1 MLGEPQL
8 TGPDLSQG
16 VLLSDISESGMLV
29 GQVAGE
35 GVLVVRRG
43 DDVFAIGSTCTHYGA
58 PLVDGLIIGDT
69 VRCPW
74 HHACF
79 GLRAGELLRPPAL
92 APVSSWRV
100 ERDGDRITV
109 REKNAAQA
117 PKEAS
122 GPASVTIV
130 GGGAAGDFA
139 AETLRREGYDGPVTI
154 VSADPAA
161 PYDRPNVSKDYL
173 AGTAPEEW
181 IPLHPAGDFYA
192 DNKIDLRLGTRVTAI
207 DTDAKRL
214 TLDDGEVLAYDAL
227 LLATGGEPIRLPI
240 AGAELPHVYYLRSL
254 RDSRAIIER
263 AKTAKHAVVMGAS
276 FIGLEV
282 AASLRTRGLAVSV
295 VAPGE
300 VPLERVMGKEIGQ
313 FIRALHEEHGV
324 VFHLQQ
330 TAESIDASG
339 VTLKNGTRLDADLV
353 VIGAGVRPSI
363 KLAEE
368 AGIAVDGGVV
378 VDEFL
383 ATSAPGVWAA
393 GDIAAWPDVHSG
405 ARLRVEHWVVAQR
418 QGQTAARNILGAHE
432 NFDAVPFFWSAHYDV
447 TISYVGHATRWDRI
461 EIRGSFADRN
471 IVAAFH
477 DGDRIA
483 AVATIFR
490 DDVSLRAEA
499 AMERDDQSALR
510 DLIASA

>member
-1 MLGEPQL
+1 MLDEPQP

-16 VLLSDISESGMLV
+16 ILLSDIPDSGMLV

-43 DDVFAIGSTCTHYGA
+43 DEVFAIGSTCTHYGA
-58 PLVDGLIIGDT
+58 PLADGLVVGDS

-79 GLRAGELLRPPAL
+79 GLRTGELLRPPAL
-92 APVSSWRV
+92 SPVASWRV

-109 REKNAAQA
+109 REKNELPA

-122 GPASVTIV
+122 GPASVVII

-139 AETLRREGYDGPVTI
+139 AETLRRDGYLGAVTI
-154 VSADPAA
+154 ISADASA

-181 IPLHPAGDFYA
+181 IPLHPARDFYA
-192 DNKIDLRLGTRVTAI
+192 DNRIDLKLGTRVMAI
-207 DTDAKRL
+207 DKDAKRL
-214 TLDDGEVLAYDAL
+214 TLEGGETLAYDAL

-240 AGAELPHVYYLRSL
+240 AGAELPHVFYLRSL
-254 RDSRAIIER
+254 RESRAIIER
-263 AKTAKHAVVMGAS
+263 ASTAKHAVVMGAS

-282 AASLRTRGLAVSV
+282 AASLRARGLAVSV

-339 VTLKNGTRLDADLV
+339 VTLKNATRLEADLV

-363 KLAEE
+363 KLAKE
-368 AGIAVDGGVV
+368 AGISVDGGVV

-383 ATSAPGVWAA
+383 VTSAPGIWAA
-393 GDIAAWPDVHSG
+393 GDIAAWPDTHSG
-405 ARLRVEHWVVAQR
+405 DRLRVEHWVVAQR
-418 QGQTAARNILGAHE
+418 QGQTAAHNILGRRE
-432 NFDAVPFFWSAHYDV
+432 RFDGVPFFWSAHYDV

-461 EIRGSFADRN
+461 EIRGSFADHN
-471 IVAAFH
+471 IVAAYH

>member
-1 MLGEPQL
+1 MLDEPQL

-16 VLLSDISESGMLV
+16 ILLSDIPGSGMLV

-43 DDVFAIGSTCTHYGA
+43 GEVFAIGSTCAHYGA
-58 PLVDGLIIGDT
+58 PLVDGLVVGDT

-92 APVSSWRV
+92 SPVASWRV
-100 ERDGDRITV
+100 ERDGERIVV
-109 REKNAAQA
+109 REKNKPQA

-122 GPASVTIV
+122 GPASVVIV
-130 GGGAAGDFA
+130 GGGAAGDYA
-139 AETLRREGYDGPVTI
+139 AETLRREGYDGPITI
-154 VSADPAA
+154 ISADASA

-181 IPLHPAGDFYA
+181 IPLHPSGDFYA
-192 DNKIDLRLGTRVTAI
+192 DNRIDLKLGTRVTAI
-207 DTDAKRL
+207 DKESKRL
-214 TLDDGEVLAYDAL
+214 TLQGGEVLSYDAL

-240 AGAELPHVYYLRSL
+240 TGAELPHVFYLRTL

-263 AKTAKHAVVMGAS
+263 AKTARHAVVMGAS

-282 AASLRTRGLAVSV
+282 AASLRARGLAVSV

-313 FIRALHEEHGV
+313 FIRGLHEEHGV

-339 VTLKNGTRLDADLV
+339 VTLKNGTRLEADLV

-383 ATSAPGVWAA
+383 ATSAPDIWAA
-393 GDIAAWPDVHSG
+393 GDIAAWPDAHSG
-405 ARLRVEHWVVAQR
+405 DRLRVEHWVVAQR
-418 QGQTAARNILGAHE
+418 QGQTAARNILGARE
-432 NFDAVPFFWSAHYDV
+432 RFDAVPFFWSAHYDV

-461 EIRGSFADRN
+461 EIRGTFADRN

-477 DGDRIA
+477 DADRIA

-499 AMERDDQSALR
+499 AMERDDQAALR